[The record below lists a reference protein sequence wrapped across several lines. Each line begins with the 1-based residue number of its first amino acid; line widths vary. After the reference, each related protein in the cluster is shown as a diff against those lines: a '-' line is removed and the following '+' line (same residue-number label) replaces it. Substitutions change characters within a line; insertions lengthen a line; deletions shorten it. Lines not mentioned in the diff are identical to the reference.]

1 MDKRVAEA
9 KALLAQAGVKPG
21 TKLVF
26 SYNTLEYHKKMAIF
40 VASEWKNK
48 LGLDMEIQ
56 AMEFKVLLRK
66 RKDGEFQVSRHGWNA
81 DYNDITTFLS
91 QVQCDSDNNN
101 NFNCNRQAE
110 DLITQASNSKDP
122 AQRRKLMT
130 QATKMIMDDYPMVP
144 LLQYTMPRLVKSYV
158 GGYSEDNVLDRYR
171 AKDMYIIKH

>member
-1 MDKRVAEA
+1 
-9 KALLAQAGVKPG
+9 
-21 TKLVF
+21 
-26 SYNTLEYHKKMAIF
+26 MAIF

-66 RKDGEFQVSRHGWNA
+66 RKDGEFQVARHGWNA

-110 DLITQASNSKDP
+110 DIINQASNAKDP
-122 AQRRKLMT
+122 AQRKKLMT
-130 QATKMIMDDYPMVP
+130 QATKMIMDEYPMVP

-158 GGYSEDNVLDRYR
+158 GGYSEDNVLERYR
-171 AKDMYIIKH
+171 SKDLYIIQH

>member
-1 MDKRVAEA
+1 MACISMSSPNLFFHSEA
-9 KALLAQAGVKPG
+9 
-21 TKLVF
+21 T
-26 SYNTLEYHKKMAIF
+26 KMAIF

-66 RKDGEFQVSRHGWNA
+66 RKDGEFQVGRHGWNA

-110 DLITQASNSKDP
+110 EILNQANNAKDP
-122 AQRRKLMT
+122 AQRKKLMT
-130 QATKMIMDDYPMVP
+130 QATKMIMDEYPMVP
-144 LLQYTMPRLVKSYV
+144 LLQYTM
-158 GGYSEDNVLDRYR
+158 GYSSMIIDRKSTR
-171 AKDMYIIKH
+171 LN